1 MTRSF
6 FVVVVMESAAK
17 EFAAVAEE
25 GFARIFSGF
34 ARIFLR
40 CFGDKKKKEGEKEGE
55 IEGREKEGQKQDEG
69 EKTKNGGEKK
79 KVHYANIEDR
89 GAAADESTTVTE
101 ESPTFTEDDFVRIF
115 PKNPVAALEGGFT
128 RIFLPTRQRVGGGTD
143 GARARFETIYPK
155 MASVKFSTVFAN
167 PKLADDS
174 IMIVTNPKL
183 PTDVY
188 VDGVFQREEEHS
200 LFDSDV
206 ECENETDIAN
216 RLALLRRKPKRFI
229 VKYTTYRREN
239 EGCGSP
245 V

>member
-25 GFARIFSGF
+25 GFARIVSGF

-89 GAAADESTTVTE
+89 GAATDESTTVTE

-143 GARARFETIYPK
+143 GAGARFETVYPK

-174 IMIVTNPKL
+174 ITTLSNPKL

-239 EGCGSP
+239 EGCGSS

>member
-1 MTRSF
+1 
-6 FVVVVMESAAK
+6 
-17 EFAAVAEE
+17 
-25 GFARIFSGF
+25 
-34 ARIFLR
+34 
-40 CFGDKKKKEGEKEGE
+40 
-55 IEGREKEGQKQDEG
+55 
-69 EKTKNGGEKK
+69 
-79 KVHYANIEDR
+79 
-89 GAAADESTTVTE
+89 
-101 ESPTFTEDDFVRIF
+101 
-115 PKNPVAALEGGFT
+115 LEGGFT

-143 GARARFETIYPK
+143 GVAARFETVYPK
-155 MASVKFSTVFAN
+155 MASVKFSTVFAD

-174 IMIVTNPKL
+174 ITTLSNPKL

-188 VDGVFQREEEHS
+188 VDGVFQQEEEHS